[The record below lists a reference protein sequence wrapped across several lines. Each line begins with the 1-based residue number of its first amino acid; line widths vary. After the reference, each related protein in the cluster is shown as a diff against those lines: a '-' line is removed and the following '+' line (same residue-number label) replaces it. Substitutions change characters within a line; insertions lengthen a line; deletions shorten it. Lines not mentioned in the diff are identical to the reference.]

1 MARGVNKVI
10 LIGNLGQDPDI
21 RFTQNQKQV
30 ANVNIATSEQWTDKQ
45 TGQKQEKTEWH
56 RVVFFDRLAE
66 IVGQYLKKGSK
77 VYIEGKLQTRKW
89 QNQQGVDQY
98 TTEIVANEMQ
108 MLDGA
113 GGGGQ
118 QSYGN
123 AGRSA
128 PADYNQQQQ
137 PQGNYSQGYS
147 QPAQQPL
154 QQPAPQ
160 PAPQQAPVQPSPSPQ
175 VAPAPQQPPQPAPQQ
190 QHPQAGQQPAGY
202 PPQGYQQPAQPQQPQ
217 AQPYSAPAGSQ
228 PQPSQPQ
235 QPGQGAPSFNDIDDD
250 IPF

>member
-30 ANVNIATSEQWTDKQ
+30 ANVSIPTSEQWTDKQ

-98 TTEIVANEMQ
+98 TTEVVANEMQ
-108 MLDGA
+108 MLD
-113 GGGGQ
+113 
-118 QSYGN
+118 S
-123 AGRSA
+123 
-128 PADYNQQQQ
+128 QQQGQ
-137 PQGNYSQGYS
+137 NQGGYS
-147 QPAQQPL
+147 QPA
-154 QQPAPQ
+154 PAPQ
-160 PAPQQAPVQPSPSPQ
+160 AQPRSPQ
-175 VAPAPQQPPQPAPQQ
+175 PAPAPQQPMQAPPQQ
-190 QHPQAGQQPAGY
+190 SPAQQQPGY
-202 PPQGYQQPAQPQQPQ
+202 PPQGYQQPQQPPQPPQQ
-217 AQPYSAPAGSQ
+217 QPYSAPAAPHPQTSGQ
-228 PQPSQPQ
+228 PQPQGQQQQSGQQ
-235 QPGQGAPSFNDIDDD
+235 QPGQAAPSFNDMDDD

>member
-30 ANVNIATSEQWTDKQ
+30 ANVNLATSEQWTDQ
-45 TGQKQEKTEWH
+45 ATGQKQEKTEWH
-56 RVVFFDRLAE
+56 RVVFFGRLAE

-113 GGGGQ
+113 GGGQ
-118 QSYGN
+118 QGYGN

-128 PADYNQQQQ
+128 PADYSQQQ
-137 PQGNYSQGYS
+137 PQGNYSQDYS
-147 QPAQQPL
+147 QPAQQQPMQ
-154 QQPAPQ
+154 QQPAPAPQAPPRSPQQ
-160 PAPQQAPVQPSPSPQ
+160 PAPAAQQPMQ
-175 VAPAPQQPPQPAPQQ
+175 APQQPSHPQP
-190 QHPQAGQQPAGY
+190 GQQPSQPQPGY
-202 PPQGYQQPAQPQQPQ
+202 PPQGYPQQAPQQPYPGQAQPQSGQ
-217 AQPYSAPAGSQ
+217 Q
-228 PQPSQPQ
+228 PQP
-235 QPGQGAPSFNDIDDD
+235 GQAAPSFNDIDDD